1 MDGDAVMAWE
11 FEELV
16 RMHADVLALS
26 SSEDLWDR
34 VVEAAWQRREIERAT
49 STEKQRD
56 FRSRQHGRVYH
67 REYERTRR
75 KRNKTTD
82 GAVRCCAVC
91 RQMYTLTRQQ
101 YEDGTRFC
109 SPRCAA
115 RYRVSKRP
123 IRPPRM
129 VTIGKKTRSLRE
141 WAKHYGITVEMVYL
155 RMRKG
160 MSEVEALT
168 KPKAKG
174 RR

>member
-1 MDGDAVMAWE
+1 MTWE

-16 RMHADVLALS
+16 RVHADVLALS
-26 SSEDLWDR
+26 SCEELWDR
-34 VVEAAWQRREIERAT
+34 VVEVAWQRREMERAT
-49 STEKQRD
+49 WTEKQRA
-56 FRSRQHGRVYH
+56 FRSRQHGRLYH
-67 REYERTRR
+67 CQYERERR
-75 KRNKTTD
+75 KRNKTVD

-101 YEDGTRFC
+101 QEDGTRFC
-109 SPRCAA
+109 SMRCAA
-115 RYRVSKRP
+115 RFRVAKRP

-129 VTIGKKTRSLRE
+129 VTIGNKTRSLRE
-141 WAKHYGITVEMVYL
+141 WAKHYGITVEMVYR
-155 RMRKG
+155 RMREG